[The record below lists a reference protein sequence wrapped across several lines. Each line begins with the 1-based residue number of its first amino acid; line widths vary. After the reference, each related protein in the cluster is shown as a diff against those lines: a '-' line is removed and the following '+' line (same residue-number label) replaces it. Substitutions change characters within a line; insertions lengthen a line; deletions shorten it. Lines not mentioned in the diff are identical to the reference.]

1 MEIKITFKN
10 KIDRFK
16 ELWERKIFRYAIIL
30 HGFYFIISLI
40 LTLTIF
46 RSKNDFLV
54 YYTVGKVFVTDINE
68 LYNRVNYQW
77 PFRYFPL
84 SAVFFVPFY
93 LLGFDLGFVVF
104 NVFNLILNILISLIL
119 YKLIILIRGDD
130 HEKDDKRVITYI
142 CVYLF
147 SLPQIFNYILGQIN
161 LYVVF
166 LILISLFL
174 YLKYENTK
182 WQFIAGLFLGISI
195 IIKPIT
201 LFMIPFLILI
211 KYDFK
216 RKKFTLD
223 FLDTIARIG
232 GVILPISLNL
242 IMFLLYPALL
252 DGFIDI
258 NFVGEDTIY
267 VNHSF
272 SLTKLIQNF
281 LFFIGIP
288 EVNLLNLQ
296 ILIFLAV
303 LMIIGGLGYVIYIF
317 RGQISDPLLYGYT
330 LGILIMLIAYF
341 DSWDHHLLI
350 LTPFLILIVFNLH
363 RNSDITKK
371 FIKPGF
377 FFFNFF
383 DLAFMGLA
391 YIWFPFNFES
401 TIFLLLIFF
410 GICKFCLSTRYLL
423 NRDELE

>member
-1 MEIKITFKN
+1 MEIKIKFRN

-16 ELWERKIFRYAIIL
+16 ELWERKIFKYAIIL

-46 RSKNDFLV
+46 RNQNDFLV
-54 YYTVGKVFVTDINE
+54 YYTVGKVFVTDIND

-93 LLGFDLGFVVF
+93 LLGFDLGFIIF

-119 YKLIILIRGDD
+119 YQLIILIRGDD

-142 CVYLF
+142 CIYLF

-174 YLKYENTK
+174 YIKYENIK
-182 WQFIAGLFLGISI
+182 WQFIAGLILGISI

-201 LFMIPFLILI
+201 IFMIPFLILI

-216 RKKFTLD
+216 RKKFTFN
-223 FLDTIARIG
+223 FLHTIARIG

-252 DGFIDI
+252 EGFIDI

-281 LFFIGIP
+281 LFFMGIP

-296 ILIFLAV
+296 IFIFLTV
-303 LMIIGGLGYVIYIF
+303 LMIIGGLGFVIYIF
-317 RGQISDPLLYGYT
+317 RGQISNPLLYGYT

-350 LTPFLILIVFNLH
+350 LTPFLILIIFNLP
-363 RNSDITKK
+363 RNSVITKK

-377 FFFNFF
+377 FFLNFF

-410 GICKFCLSTRYLL
+410 GICKFCLSKSHLL
-423 NRDELE
+423 NRDDLE

>member
-1 MEIKITFKN
+1 MEIKIKFRK

-16 ELWERKIFRYAIIL
+16 ELWERKIFRCAIIL

-46 RSKNDFLV
+46 RNQNDFLV
-54 YYTVGKVFVTDINE
+54 YYTVGKVFVTDIND
-68 LYNRVNYQW
+68 LYNRLNYQW

-93 LLGFDLGFVVF
+93 LLGFDLGFIVF

-119 YKLIILIRGDD
+119 YRLIILIRGDD

-142 CVYLF
+142 CIYLF

-174 YLKYENTK
+174 YIKYENIK
-182 WQFIAGLFLGISI
+182 WQFIAGLILGISI

-201 LFMIPFLILI
+201 MFMIPFLILI

-216 RKKFTLD
+216 RKKFTFN
-223 FLDTIARIG
+223 FLHTIARIG

-288 EVNLLNLQ
+288 EINLLNLQ
-296 ILIFLAV
+296 ILILLAV
-303 LMIIGGLGYVIYIF
+303 LMIIGGLGFVIYIF
-317 RGQISDPLLYGYT
+317 RGQISNPLLYGYT

-350 LTPFLILIVFNLH
+350 LTPFLILIIFNLP
-363 RNSDITKK
+363 RNSDITKR

-377 FFFNFF
+377 FFLNFF

-410 GICKFCLSTRYLL
+410 GICKFCLSTRHLL

>member
-1 MEIKITFKN
+1 MEIRIKLRN

-46 RSKNDFLV
+46 RNKNDFLV
-54 YYTVGKVFVTDINE
+54 YYTVGKVFVTDIND

-104 NVFNLILNILISLIL
+104 NIFNLIFNILISLIL
-119 YKLIILIRGDD
+119 YQLIILIRGDD

-142 CVYLF
+142 CIYLF

-161 LYVVF
+161 LCVVF

-174 YLKYENTK
+174 YVKHENIK
-182 WQFIAGLFLGISI
+182 WQFIAGIILGISI

-201 LFMIPFLILI
+201 IFIVPFLILI

-216 RKKFTLD
+216 RKKFTFN
-223 FLDTIARIG
+223 FLHTIVRIG

-296 ILIFLAV
+296 IFIFLAV
-303 LMIIGGLGYVIYIF
+303 LMIIGGLGFVIYIF
-317 RGQISDPLLYGYT
+317 RGQVSNPLLYGYT

-350 LTPFLILIVFNLH
+350 LTPFLILIIFNLP
-363 RNSDITKK
+363 RNSDITKR

-377 FFFNFF
+377 FFLNFF

-410 GICKFCLSTRYLL
+410 GICKYCLSTRNLL
-423 NRDELE
+423 NRDELK

>member
-1 MEIKITFKN
+1 MEIKIKFRN

-16 ELWERKIFRYAIIL
+16 ELWERIIFRYAIIL
-30 HGFYFIISLI
+30 HGFYFVISLI

-46 RSKNDFLV
+46 RNQNDFLV
-54 YYTVGKVFVTDINE
+54 YYTVGRVFVTDINE

-201 LFMIPFLILI
+201 IFMIPFLILI

-216 RKKFTLD
+216 RKKFTFN
-223 FLDTIARIG
+223 FLHTIARIG

-350 LTPFLILIVFNLH
+350 LTPFLILIIFNLP
-363 RNSDITKK
+363 RNSDITKR

-383 DLAFMGLA
+383 DLVFMGLA

-410 GICKFCLSTRYLL
+410 GICKFCLSTRHLL